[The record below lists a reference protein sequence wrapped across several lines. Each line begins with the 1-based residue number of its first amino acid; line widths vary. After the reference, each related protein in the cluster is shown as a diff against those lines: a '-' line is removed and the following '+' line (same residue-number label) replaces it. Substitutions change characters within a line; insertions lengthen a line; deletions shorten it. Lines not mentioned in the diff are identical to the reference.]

1 MTQLV
6 LVGLMGAGKSA
17 VGALVAACTG
27 RTFVDV
33 DVVIEGRTGKTVRV
47 LWEEGGEAAY
57 RHVESQVVLET
68 LAGQTEVVLAAPGGV
83 VLDPA
88 VRTALAGAFVVWLR
102 AHPATLAARVR
113 GDDHRPLLGEHP
125 REVLAALAEE
135 RGALYAE
142 VADVVV
148 DTDDRDAVTV
158 AELVLAALRQRT
170 AAG

>member
-17 VGALVAACTG
+17 VGSLVAASTG
-27 RTFVDV
+27 RPFVDV
-33 DVVIEGRTGKTVRV
+33 DVVIERRTGKTVRA

-57 RHVESQVVLET
+57 RHIESQVVLET
-68 LAGQTEVVLAAPGGV
+68 LAGHKEIVLAAPGGV

-88 VRTALAGAFVVWLR
+88 VRGGVAGAFVVWLR
-102 AHPATLAARVR
+102 ADPATLAARIR
-113 GDDHRPLLGEHP
+113 GDDRRPLLGEHP

-135 RGALYAE
+135 RGALYAD
-142 VADVVV
+142 VADAVVE
-148 DTDDRDAVTV
+148 TDDRDAETV